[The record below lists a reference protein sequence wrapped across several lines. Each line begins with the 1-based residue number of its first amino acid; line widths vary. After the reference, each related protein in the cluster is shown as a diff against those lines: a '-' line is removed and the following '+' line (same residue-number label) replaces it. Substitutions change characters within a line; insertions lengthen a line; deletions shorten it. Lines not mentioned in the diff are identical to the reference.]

1 MLSTETESHF
11 PPCQFLDELSAS
23 CGVVWCPSNFRLG
36 VVVVRFVVVPISIL
50 FFLCNSFALQ
60 TNRQTTNSFS
70 PEINRDRGRQAHT
83 FPNSFYKEARKKE
96 RKKNKK
102 KKKGEKHVNKRNISS
117 SKSPNLCAPH
127 LNSPHHTT
135 PKPTFYC
142 SIFPSKINP
151 HADVLRWMFFSC
163 GVNSSSPGR
172 QLVVSESAPEG
183 VLRDPPSQALRTLS
197 PISPPTAS
205 SSSSTSRSCSP
216 VVRAEAIVPGKWT
229 HISGKVSVRPLTPS
243 ETESVLERQR
253 QRRKK
258 SRKDKLKMD
267 TNDDTRSSG
276 GDGAIHIPSGE
287 SKEPTP
293 ESPGSRSNYGE
304 FYCPTDKLKT
314 YQYTIHMKKM
324 EEEFH
329 EFDGDSWDEYS
340 RDTSGEN
347 NYHHT
352 SSFDDDLLLEID
364 NSRGAAVAR
373 LDRTQDDLNKFRQ
386 RIDNNV
392 EQQKEYSEMMAALQN
407 KVHEYRKHIAELEGR
422 MVGTRNRM
430 LDDPSSNVLIF
441 DNYDPGNTY
450 ITNHNVEMWSP
461 ARGKRDTL
469 LGGGP
474 GGLTTVNVLTGS
486 GGAGGYTSA
495 LGSHG
500 LTGSGVAGYGG
511 GVQALA
517 GDPNANYEMIA
528 KLDEERRRADEYRMQ
543 WENERQ
549 KSLALEDENDRLRRE
564 FERYATDSRDKE
576 KTFINRERNL
586 AQYLSDEQRKML
598 DLWTELQRVR
608 KQFSDLKSQTE
619 DDLDKQKSEFTRALR
634 NVSNISRNANV
645 SGGVGDLGIY
655 GLDDGTDTNKTTH
668 NYEKVLIETVKR
680 MAGNGGAP
688 GSSSA
693 DLLEELRKIRGGGS
707 SEGDA
712 EIHKELMKK
721 YEESIERNIEL
732 ESKGDDSQRKI
743 AELEAELRRNRE
755 KLNEAQSAL
764 KKLHEMAQDSE
775 KNVDGSVV
783 TVKRTRSLS
792 PGKTPL
798 PPAEAL
804 RAVRNTFRNKDN
816 DIQQL
821 ERKLKIAESQV
832 KEFLNKFENADEA
845 RRRLDKQFADAKREV
860 SNLQKNVDEAERNS
874 RRVEDKLRASEAE
887 RVAAEKARKFLE
899 DELAKLQA
907 SFQKS
912 SSDDVRKLRDEMD
925 EHANSIQE
933 EYKVRIDELNRRI
946 ENLLRENNRLKSEA
960 NPLKDKYRDLE
971 NEFNSIQRRIEEK
984 ETQIR
989 YSDDIRRNIQKDMD
1003 DLREK
1008 YDRVHIDNEKILSEL
1023 EHAQK
1028 AAHLAEQQLK
1038 EIKVQR
1044 DDYQKQKDEQSRHLF
1059 DIRHKLETEIK
1070 GRQDLEKHG
1079 VRNNDELD
1087 KLRQANSD
1095 YESQINL
1102 LRRHNDELD
1111 TTIKGHQGKITQL
1124 ENELHSRSGEIEKL
1138 NDLNQRLQKEKQE
1151 VLNQKL
1157 KLDGD
1162 IQALKETIRKLENE
1176 LEKLRSENKE
1186 LAGKEARARD
1196 AANQHLTRA
1205 NLLTKELEDNKQ
1217 DLKHSNEV
1225 IKQLEQDIKD
1235 LKDRLANIGR
1245 TGRISRDST
1254 QTGIAGRDPRDIS
1267 GSEGGAFGDRSALGD
1282 STRSRGAPGSSIYV
1296 PSDDVTREGDEINVP
1311 TAGDVIHGRDGKD
1324 GTTGNRGTHTI
1335 VNTKERIERIEKN
1348 ILDRYHDDELAEHKI
1363 REINDRW
1370 KRELERLEN
1379 EKDDLERRI
1388 RELDDEL
1395 SRIGRGN
1402 DKQENDITELKRK
1415 HAAEIDKLKSDIS
1428 IMHDKHLSDLDDEKE
1443 QYGKAVD
1450 NLKSVEDNL
1459 RDKLNTLEKQLAD
1472 SLNRENELE
1481 REKRDYDEKIN
1492 SLYGQNQKIK
1502 DEWDDFR
1509 NDADKEIQKW
1519 KTDSYTVR
1527 SEAKALETTNT
1538 ALKAQLQA
1546 ANDRVDHL
1554 TKTVNDQTS
1563 KVRDLTSQ
1571 IRRLEDELSDNKG
1584 NLVQKEM
1591 DLESAQNRLRSLE
1604 EQYSTLQSD
1613 ANKWRGELDAAL
1625 RENDVLKSNNT
1636 NLESDLNRFKN
1647 RLKAAEDA
1655 LKDLKNSLGHAK
1667 TEKERLQNA
1676 FREKTKQADHLNQ
1689 LASQFDSKLAKLRNE
1704 LQITNDKLITSDTER
1719 TALRNELQKLTQEL
1733 KFGNEQIQ
1741 RKSDE
1746 YQTTIDDLAHSH
1758 RVSEDSRLN
1767 ALQDLEARKYEIN
1780 DLTSRLDS
1788 TEQRLATLQQ
1798 DYIKADSERD
1808 LLSDAL
1814 RRFQSSA
1821 NRVINLHTFVDGA
1834 GYVDGVV
1841 PGYHQTDINIHTGGA
1856 PAGGQ
1861 SVLGGGPLAQR
1872 AGAYDPSSGPSGI
1885 GSGIGGGQGGPD
1897 FGRDVEIGRGD
1908 LDSSDGVA
1916 YPRSVPFPPSADYT
1930 SGRPGATSAG
1940 GRVINNLDG
1949 TTTVNMNGGFDITN
1963 LESTLQSLLNKIE
1976 KLEMERNELRD
1987 TLARMK
1993 KKTTETHTTIN
2004 QKETRYRNI
2013 EDNLQDAEEEK
2024 RALESRL
2031 QSAKT
2036 LLRSQE
2042 EALKQRDEERRQMK
2056 SKMVAAELQARGK
2069 EAQLRHLNEQLKN
2082 LRTDLD
2088 NAHTDIRSLRDK
2100 EEQWDSSRFQLET
2113 KMRESDSDSG
2123 KLQLQIATFESERQ
2137 TLTEKIK
2144 ELDGALRLS
2153 DTKVQDMKD
2162 DTDKLR
2168 RDLIKAESVENELR
2182 KTIDIQS
2189 KTSHEYQLLK
2199 DQLVNTQNELNG
2211 SNTRKQ
2217 QLENEL
2223 LNARSEIRDTK
2234 QRVHD
2239 VNNRVSE
2246 LQRQL
2251 QDANSEKNRLE
2262 DRLLSSE
2269 KIVNTQR
2276 TTETDLRQQLETAK
2290 NDKRVALKELED
2302 IKRRLSQL
2310 ENERRN
2316 ASQLSDSW
2324 KKEKATL
2331 VKKIEIMEND
2341 KRRTDAAIR
2350 ETALQREAIEKSL
2363 NAMEREN
2370 KELYKNCAQLQQ
2382 QIAQLEMENGNR
2394 ILELTNKQREE
2405 QERQLIRMRQE
2416 KGQIE
2421 KVIENRERTHRNRIK
2436 QLEDQIVILRDQLD
2450 GERRRRREYVDRSM
2464 VNDIGRLGSNVLGI
2478 RSSYVDNN
2486 IDNIIHGGSRSVGF
2500 YPRSTF
2506 ASNPLTPPLGTS
2518 TPTHRPIHTDFR
2530 SAVDAG
2536 SSYRRPISTI
2546 EDTGMEVTF
2555 NTYPP
2560 AVPKHTQNT
2569 PVIRVH
2575 RSKSREV
2582 LHHEYIET
2590 REMHEREESKEGQQ
2604 IHIPAA
2610 DH

>member
-1 MLSTETESHF
+1 
-11 PPCQFLDELSAS
+11 
-23 CGVVWCPSNFRLG
+23 
-36 VVVVRFVVVPISIL
+36 
-50 FFLCNSFALQ
+50 
-60 TNRQTTNSFS
+60 
-70 PEINRDRGRQAHT
+70 
-83 FPNSFYKEARKKE
+83 
-96 RKKNKK
+96 
-102 KKKGEKHVNKRNISS
+102 
-117 SKSPNLCAPH
+117 
-127 LNSPHHTT
+127 
-135 PKPTFYC
+135 
-142 SIFPSKINP
+142 
-151 HADVLRWMFFSC
+151 
-163 GVNSSSPGR
+163 
-172 QLVVSESAPEG
+172 
-183 VLRDPPSQALRTLS
+183 
-197 PISPPTAS
+197 
-205 SSSSTSRSCSP
+205 
-216 VVRAEAIVPGKWT
+216 
-229 HISGKVSVRPLTPS
+229 
-243 ETESVLERQR
+243 
-253 QRRKK
+253 
-258 SRKDKLKMD
+258 
-267 TNDDTRSSG
+267 
-276 GDGAIHIPSGE
+276 
-287 SKEPTP
+287 
-293 ESPGSRSNYGE
+293 
-304 FYCPTDKLKT
+304 
-314 YQYTIHMKKM
+314 MKKT
-324 EEEFH
+324 EEEIH
-329 EFDGDSWDEYS
+329 EYDGDSWDEYS

-364 NSRGAAVAR
+364 SSRGAAVAR

-392 EQQKEYSEMMAALQN
+392 EQQREYSEMMAALQN

-422 MVGTRNRM
+422 MVGARNRM
-430 LDDPSSNVLIF
+430 LDDPSSNVMIF

-450 ITNHNVEMWSP
+450 ITNHNVELWSP
-461 ARGKRDTL
+461 ARGKRETI
-469 LGGGP
+469 LGGGGAP
-474 GGLTTVNVLTGS
+474 GLTTVNVLTGS
-486 GGAGGYTSA
+486 GTGGYS
-495 LGSHG
+495 
-500 LTGSGVAGYGG
+500 SGVAGYGG
-511 GVQALA
+511 GQA

-528 KLDEERRRADEYRMQ
+528 RLDEERRRSDEYRMQ

-549 KSLALEDENDRLRRE
+549 KALALEDENDRLRRE
-564 FERYATDSRDKE
+564 FERYANDSKDKE
-576 KTFINRERNL
+576 KTFVNRERNL

-608 KQFSDLKSQTE
+608 KQFSDLKVQTE
-619 DDLDKQKSEFTRALR
+619 EDLDKQKSEFTRALR
-634 NVSNISRNANV
+634 NVSSMSRNVTFN
-645 SGGVGDLGIY
+645 GGAGDSLGLY
-655 GLDDGTDTNKTTH
+655 GLDDGNEVNRTTN

-680 MAGNGGAP
+680 MNSGGA
-688 GSSSA
+688 GGASSA
-693 DLLEELRKIRGGGS
+693 ELLEELRKIRGGGS

-712 EIHKELMKK
+712 ELHKELMTK

-732 ESKGDDSQRKI
+732 ESKGDDAQRKI

-755 KLNEAQSAL
+755 KLNESQNAL

-775 KNVDGSVV
+775 KNVDG
-783 TVKRTRSLS
+783 TVSIKRTRSLS

-798 PPAEAL
+798 PPSEAL

-821 ERKLKIAESQV
+821 ERKLKIAETQV

-845 RRRLDKQFADAKREV
+845 RRRLDKQLADAKREI
-860 SNLQKNVDEAERNS
+860 SNLQKSVDEAERNS
-874 RRVEDKLRASEAE
+874 RRTDDKLRASEAE

-912 SSDDVRKLRDEMD
+912 STDDARKLRDEMD

-933 EYKVRIDELNRRI
+933 EYKTRIDELNRRI
-946 ENLLRENNRLKSEA
+946 ENLLRENNRLKSEV

-971 NEFNSIQRRIEEK
+971 NEYNSIQRRIEEK

-989 YSDDIRRNIQKDMD
+989 YSDDIRRNIQKDLD

-1008 YDRVHIDNEKILSEL
+1008 YDRVHGDNEKILGEL

-1038 EIKVQR
+1038 EIKAQR
-1044 DDYQKQKDEQSRHLF
+1044 DDYQKQKDEHARHLF

-1070 GRQDLEKHG
+1070 GRQDLEKNG
-1079 VRNNDELD
+1079 ARNNDELD
-1087 KLRQANSD
+1087 KLRQTISD

-1111 TTIKGHQGKITQL
+1111 TTIKGHQGKLTQL

-1176 LEKLRSENKE
+1176 LEKLRNENKE
-1186 LAGKEARARD
+1186 LVAKEARARD
-1196 AANQHLTRA
+1196 AANQHLSRA
-1205 NLLTKELEDNKQ
+1205 NLLTKELDDTKQ
-1217 DLKHSNEV
+1217 DLKHSTDINQ
-1225 IKQLEQDIKD
+1225 QLEQDIRD
-1235 LKDRLANIGR
+1235 LKERLANMGR
-1245 TGRISRDST
+1245 GGRVSRDST
-1254 QTGIAGRDPRDIS
+1254 TTGTD
-1267 GSEGGAFGDRSALGD
+1267 GGAFGDRSSVADG
-1282 STRSRGAPGSSIYV
+1282 SRSRGAAGSNVFIPAAEDIES
-1296 PSDDVTREGDEINVP
+1296 RGGDEINIP
-1311 TAGDVIHGRDGKD
+1311 SSGDVIHGRDGRDGKD
-1324 GTTGNRGTHTI
+1324 ATGRGGTHTI
-1335 VNTKERIERIEKN
+1335 TNTKERIERIEKN
-1348 ILDRYHDDELAEHKI
+1348 ILDRYHDDELMEHKI
-1363 REINDRW
+1363 REVNDRW

-1388 RELDDEL
+1388 RELEDEL
-1395 SRIGRGN
+1395 SQIGRGN
-1402 DKQENDITELKRK
+1402 DKTENDITELKRK

-1428 IMHDKHLSDLDDEKE
+1428 ALHDKHLSDLDDEKE
-1443 QYGKAVD
+1443 QYGKAVE
-1450 NLKSVEDNL
+1450 NLKSVEDDL
-1459 RDKLNTLEKQLAD
+1459 RDKLNNLEKQLAD

-1492 SLYGQNQKIK
+1492 SLYTQNQKIK

-1519 KTDSYTVR
+1519 KTDAYTVR

-1546 ANDRVDHL
+1546 ANDRIDHL
-1554 TKTVNDQTS
+1554 TKTVNDHTS

-1571 IRRLEDELSDNKG
+1571 VRRLEDELSDSKG

-1604 EQYSTLQSD
+1604 DQHSTLQSD

-1625 RENDVLKSNNT
+1625 RENDILKSNNT
-1636 NLESDLNRFKN
+1636 NMEADLNRLKN
-1647 RLKAAEDA
+1647 RLKSAEDA
-1655 LKDLKNSLGHAK
+1655 LKELKSSLSHAK

-1689 LASQFDSKLAKLRNE
+1689 LASQFDTKLTKLRNE
-1704 LQITNDKLITSDTER
+1704 LQDTNDKLITSDTER
-1719 TALRNELQKLTQEL
+1719 TALRNELQKLSQEL

-1767 ALQDLEARKYEIN
+1767 ALQELEARKYEIN

-1788 TEQRLATLQQ
+1788 TEQRLATLQK

-1808 LLSDAL
+1808 ILADAL

-1821 NRVINLHTFVDGA
+1821 NRVINFHTFVDGGA
-1834 GYVDGVV
+1834 GYTDGV
-1841 PGYHQTDINIHTGGA
+1841 PGGT
-1856 PAGGQ
+1856 
-1861 SVLGGGPLAQR
+1861 SVIGGGPAAQR
-1872 AGAYDPSSGPSGI
+1872 SGAYDPTSGGGI
-1885 GSGIGGGQGGPD
+1885 GTGISGGPGGSD
-1897 FGRDVEIGRGD
+1897 FGREIEIGRGD
-1908 LDSSDGVA
+1908 SDPSDVA
-1916 YPRSVPFPPSADYT
+1916 YPRSVPFPPSADY
-1930 SGRPGATSAG
+1930 SGGRPGATSK
-1940 GRVINNLDG
+1940 R
-1949 TTTVNMNGGFDITN
+1949 
-1963 LESTLQSLLNKIE
+1963 
-1976 KLEMERNELRD
+1976 
-1987 TLARMK
+1987 
-1993 KKTTETHTTIN
+1993 
-2004 QKETRYRNI
+2004 
-2013 EDNLQDAEEEK
+2013 

-2113 KMRESDSDSG
+2113 KMRESDSDSN
-2123 KLQLQIATFESERQ
+2123 KLQLQIASFESERQ
-2137 TLTEKIK
+2137 ILTEKIK

-2153 DTKVQDMKD
+2153 DSKVQDMKD

-2168 RDLIKAESVENELR
+2168 RDLSKAESVENELR

-2199 DQLVNTQNELNG
+2199 DQLLNTQNELNG
-2211 SNTRKQ
+2211 ANSRKQ

-2223 LNARSEIRDTK
+2223 LNARSEVRDYK

-2239 VNNRVSE
+2239 INNRVSE

-2251 QDANSEKNRLE
+2251 QDANSEKNRVE
-2262 DRLLSSE
+2262 DRFLSVE
-2269 KIVNTQR
+2269 KVVNTMR

-2290 NDKRVALKELED
+2290 NEKRVALKELED

-2316 ASQLSDSW
+2316 SSQLADGW

-2331 VKKIEIMEND
+2331 VKKIELLENE

-2436 QLEDQIVILRDQLD
+2436 QLEDQIAILRDQLD

-2478 RSSYVDNN
+2478 RNSYGDNN
-2486 IDNIIHGGSRSVGF
+2486 IDAIIHGGSRSVGF

-2518 TPTHRPIHTDFR
+2518 TPTHRPHITDFR

-2546 EDTGMEVTF
+2546 EDSGMEVTF

-2560 AVPKHTQNT
+2560 EVSKPQQTT

-2575 RSKSREV
+2575 RRSVYGGSIRDRDSVYGGGRDSSFGTRAGDSVSRTGVEPRDPSIV
-2582 LHHEYIET
+2582 E
-2590 REMHEREESKEGQQ
+2590 
-2604 IHIPAA
+2604 IPSNEPMTTSTHSQGGSRYDTLAPNR
-2610 DH
+2610 DDL

>member
-1 MLSTETESHF
+1 MSDPQVEQDDRDRAYSF
-11 PPCQFLDELSAS
+11 MSSDS
-23 CGVVWCPSNFRLG
+23 GVDTTPHGR
-36 VVVVRFVVVPISIL
+36 VVREKPLKSTTTYEKYPPSGFASESTKSI
-50 FFLCNSFALQ
+50 
-60 TNRQTTNSFS
+60 SFS
-70 PEINRDRGRQAHT
+70 
-83 FPNSFYKEARKKE
+83 
-96 RKKNKK
+96 
-102 KKKGEKHVNKRNISS
+102 
-117 SKSPNLCAPH
+117 SP
-127 LNSPHHTT
+127 
-135 PKPTFYC
+135 
-142 SIFPSKINP
+142 
-151 HADVLRWMFFSC
+151 
-163 GVNSSSPGR
+163 
-172 QLVVSESAPEG
+172 
-183 VLRDPPSQALRTLS
+183 
-197 PISPPTAS
+197 
-205 SSSSTSRSCSP
+205 
-216 VVRAEAIVPGKWT
+216 
-229 HISGKVSVRPLTPS
+229 
-243 ETESVLERQR
+243 
-253 QRRKK
+253 
-258 SRKDKLKMD
+258 DKLKMS
-267 TNDDTRSSG
+267 THDDTRSSG
-276 GDGAIHIPSGE
+276 GGDGTIHIPSADA
-287 SKEPTP
+287 KEPTP

-304 FYCPTDKLKT
+304 FYCPTTDSLKT
-314 YQYTIHMKKM
+314 YSYTIHMKKS
-324 EEEFH
+324 EEEIH
-329 EFDGDSWDEYS
+329 DFDMGSWDEYS

-364 NSRGAAVAR
+364 SSRGAAVAR

-392 EQQKEYSEMMAALQN
+392 EQQREYSEMMAALQN

-422 MVGTRNRM
+422 MVGARNRM
-430 LDDPSSNVLIF
+430 LDDPTSNVMIF

-450 ITNHNVEMWSP
+450 ITNHNVELWSP
-461 ARGKRDTL
+461 ARGKRETI
-469 LGGGP
+469 LGGGGAP
-474 GGLTTVNVLTGS
+474 GLTTVNVHA
-486 GGAGGYTSA
+486 GAGYS
-495 LGSHG
+495 
-500 LTGSGVAGYGG
+500 GSGVAGYGG
-511 GVQALA
+511 GVQAMV

-528 KLDEERRRADEYRMQ
+528 RLDEERRRSDEYRMQ

-549 KSLALEDENDRLRRE
+549 KSLSLEDENDRLRRE
-564 FERYATDSRDKE
+564 FERYANDSKDKE

-608 KQFSDLKSQTE
+608 KQFSDLKTHTE
-619 DDLDKQKSEFTRALR
+619 EDLDKQKAEFTRAIR
-634 NVSNISRNANV
+634 NVNNISRNAAF
-645 SGGVGDLGIY
+645 SAGAGDGLGLY
-655 GLDDGTDTNKTTH
+655 GLEDGGDVNRTTN
-668 NYEKVLIETVKR
+668 NYEKVFIETIKR
-680 MAGNGGAP
+680 MNGTGGA
-688 GSSSA
+688 GSASSA

-712 EIHKELMKK
+712 ELHKELMTK

-732 ESKGDDSQRKI
+732 ESRGDDSQRKI

-755 KLNEAQSAL
+755 KLNEAQGAL

-775 KNVDGSVV
+775 KNVDG
-783 TVKRTRSLS
+783 TVSIKRTRSLS

-798 PPAEAL
+798 PPSEAL

-845 RRRLDKQFADAKREV
+845 RRRLDKQFADAKREI
-860 SNLQKNVDEAERNS
+860 SNLQKSVDEAERNS
-874 RRVEDKLRASEAE
+874 RRTDDKLRASEAE

-912 SSDDVRKLRDEMD
+912 STDDARKLRDEMD
-925 EHANSIQE
+925 EHTNSIQE
-933 EYKVRIDELNRRI
+933 EFKTRIDELNRRV
-946 ENLLRENNRLKSEA
+946 ENLLRENNRLKSEV

-971 NEFNSIQRRIEEK
+971 NEYNSTQRRIEEK

-989 YSDDIRRNIQKDMD
+989 YSDDIRRNIQKDLD

-1008 YDRVHIDNEKILSEL
+1008 YDRVHTDNEKILGEL

-1038 EIKVQR
+1038 EIKIQR
-1044 DDYQKQKDEQSRHLF
+1044 DDYQKQKDEHARHLF

-1070 GRQDLEKHG
+1070 GRQDLEKNG
-1079 VRNNDELD
+1079 ARNNDELD
-1087 KLRQANSD
+1087 KLRQTISD

-1111 TTIKGHQGKITQL
+1111 TTIKGHQGKITHL

-1138 NDLNQRLQKEKQE
+1138 NDLNQRLQKEKQDI
-1151 VLNQKL
+1151 LNQKL

-1162 IQALKETIRKLENE
+1162 VQALKETIRKLENE
-1176 LEKLRSENKE
+1176 LEKLRNENKE
-1186 LAGKEARARD
+1186 LVGKEARARD
-1196 AANQHLTRA
+1196 AANQQLSRA
-1205 NLLTKELEDNKQ
+1205 NLLNKELEDTKQ
-1217 DLKHSNEV
+1217 DLKHSTDVN
-1225 IKQLEQDIKD
+1225 KQLEQDIRD
-1235 LKDRLANIGR
+1235 LKERLANIGKG
-1245 TGRISRDST
+1245 GRISRDST
-1254 QTGIAGRDPRDIS
+1254 TGTD
-1267 GSEGGAFGDRSALGD
+1267 GGAFGDRSSVADPSRTRGAAG
-1282 STRSRGAPGSSIYV
+1282 STVFVPAAEDIESRGGGEIDIPSS
-1296 PSDDVTREGDEINVP
+1296 
-1311 TAGDVIHGRDGKD
+1311 GDVIHGRDGRD
-1324 GTTGNRGTHTI
+1324 GRDAGNRGTHTI
-1335 VNTKERIERIEKN
+1335 TNTKERIERIEKN
-1348 ILDRYHDDELAEHKI
+1348 ILDRYHDDELVEHKI
-1363 REINDRW
+1363 REVNDRW

-1388 RELDDEL
+1388 RELEDEL
-1395 SRIGRGN
+1395 SQIGRGN
-1402 DKQENDITELKRK
+1402 DKTENDITELKRK

-1428 IMHDKHLSDLDDEKE
+1428 ALHDKHLSDLDDEKE
-1443 QYGKAVD
+1443 QYGKAVE
-1450 NLKSVEDNL
+1450 NLKSVEDDL
-1459 RDKLNTLEKQLAD
+1459 RDKLNNLEKQLAD

-1519 KTDSYTVR
+1519 KTDAYTVR

-1546 ANDRVDHL
+1546 ANDRIDHL
-1554 TKTVNDQTS
+1554 TKTVNDHTS

-1571 IRRLEDELSDNKG
+1571 VRHLEDELADTKG

-1591 DLESAQNRLRSLE
+1591 DLESTQNRLRSLE
-1604 EQYSTLQSD
+1604 DQHSTLQSD

-1625 RENDVLKSNNT
+1625 RENDILKSNNT
-1636 NLESDLNRFKN
+1636 NMETDLTRLKN
-1647 RLKAAEDA
+1647 RLKSAEDA
-1655 LKDLKNSLGHAK
+1655 LKELKNSLSHAK

-1689 LASQFDSKLAKLRNE
+1689 LASQFDTKLTKLRNE
-1704 LQITNDKLITSDTER
+1704 LQDTNDKLITSDTER
-1719 TALRNELQKLTQEL
+1719 NALRNELQKLSQEL

-1767 ALQDLEARKYEIN
+1767 ALQELEARKYEIN

-1808 LLSDAL
+1808 ILSDAL

-1821 NRVINLHTFVDGA
+1821 NRVINFHTFVDGGA
-1834 GYVDGVV
+1834 GYVDGV
-1841 PGYHQTDINIHTGGA
+1841 PGGT
-1856 PAGGQ
+1856 
-1861 SVLGGGPLAQR
+1861 SVIGGGPSAQR
-1872 AGAYDPSSGPSGI
+1872 SGAYDPSSGGVI
-1885 GSGIGGGQGGPD
+1885 GSGISGGPGGSD
-1897 FGRDVEIGRGD
+1897 FGREIEIGRGD
-1908 LDSSDGVA
+1908 SDQSDVA
-1916 YPRSVPFPPSADYT
+1916 YPRSVPFPPSADFS
-1930 SGRPGATSAG
+1930 SGRPGAASAG

-1949 TTTVNMNGGFDITN
+1949 TTTVNMNGGFDIAN
-1963 LESTLQSLLNKIE
+1963 LEGTLQSLLNKIE

-2013 EDNLQDAEEEK
+2013 EDNLQDAEEER

-2113 KMRESDSDSG
+2113 KMRESDSDTN
-2123 KLQLQIATFESERQ
+2123 KYQLQIASFESERQ
-2137 TLTEKIK
+2137 ILTEKIK

-2153 DTKVQDMKD
+2153 DSKVQDMKD

-2168 RDLIKAESVENELR
+2168 RDLTKAESVENELR

-2199 DQLVNTQNELNG
+2199 DQLLNTQNELNG
-2211 SNTRKQ
+2211 ANNRKQ

-2223 LNARSEIRDTK
+2223 LNVRSEVRDYK

-2251 QDANSEKNRLE
+2251 QDANTEKNRVE
-2262 DRLLSSE
+2262 DRFLSVE
-2269 KIVNTQR
+2269 KVVNTMR

-2290 NDKRVALKELED
+2290 NEKRVATKELED
-2302 IKRRLSQL
+2302 LKRRLAQL

-2316 ASQLSDSW
+2316 SSQLSDGW
-2324 KKEKATL
+2324 KKEKITL
-2331 VKKIEIMEND
+2331 LKKIELLENE

-2436 QLEDQIVILRDQLD
+2436 QLEDQIAILRDQLD

-2478 RSSYVDNN
+2478 RNSYGDNS
-2486 IDNIIHGGSRSVGF
+2486 IDAIINGGSRSVGF

-2506 ASNPLTPPLGTS
+2506 ASNPLTPPLGSS
-2518 TPTHRPIHTDFR
+2518 TPTHRPHVTDFR

-2546 EDTGMEVTF
+2546 EDSGSVYGGSIRDRDSVYGGGGRDSSFGTRAGDSISRAGVEPRDPSLVEIPS
-2555 NTYPP
+2555 NEPP
-2560 AVPKHTQNT
+2560 MTTSTHSQGG
-2569 PVIRVH
+2569 
-2575 RSKSREV
+2575 SRYDT
-2582 LHHEYIET
+2582 LAPN
-2590 REMHEREESKEGQQ
+2590 R
-2604 IHIPAA
+2604 
-2610 DH
+2610 DDL

>member
-1 MLSTETESHF
+1 
-11 PPCQFLDELSAS
+11 
-23 CGVVWCPSNFRLG
+23 
-36 VVVVRFVVVPISIL
+36 
-50 FFLCNSFALQ
+50 
-60 TNRQTTNSFS
+60 
-70 PEINRDRGRQAHT
+70 
-83 FPNSFYKEARKKE
+83 
-96 RKKNKK
+96 
-102 KKKGEKHVNKRNISS
+102 
-117 SKSPNLCAPH
+117 
-127 LNSPHHTT
+127 
-135 PKPTFYC
+135 
-142 SIFPSKINP
+142 
-151 HADVLRWMFFSC
+151 
-163 GVNSSSPGR
+163 
-172 QLVVSESAPEG
+172 
-183 VLRDPPSQALRTLS
+183 
-197 PISPPTAS
+197 
-205 SSSSTSRSCSP
+205 
-216 VVRAEAIVPGKWT
+216 
-229 HISGKVSVRPLTPS
+229 
-243 ETESVLERQR
+243 
-253 QRRKK
+253 
-258 SRKDKLKMD
+258 
-267 TNDDTRSSG
+267 
-276 GDGAIHIPSGE
+276 
-287 SKEPTP
+287 
-293 ESPGSRSNYGE
+293 
-304 FYCPTDKLKT
+304 
-314 YQYTIHMKKM
+314 MKKT
-324 EEEFH
+324 EEEIH
-329 EFDGDSWDEYS
+329 EYDGDSW
-340 RDTSGEN
+340 DTSGEN

-364 NSRGAAVAR
+364 SSRGAAVAR

-392 EQQKEYSEMMAALQN
+392 EQQREYSEMMAALQN

-422 MVGTRNRM
+422 MVGARNRM
-430 LDDPSSNVLIF
+430 LDDPSSNVMIF

-450 ITNHNVEMWSP
+450 ITNHNVELWSP
-461 ARGKRDTL
+461 ARGKRETI
-469 LGGGP
+469 LGGGGAP
-474 GGLTTVNVLTGS
+474 GLTTVNVLTGS
-486 GGAGGYTSA
+486 GTGGYS
-495 LGSHG
+495 
-500 LTGSGVAGYGG
+500 SGVAGYGG
-511 GVQALA
+511 GQA

-528 KLDEERRRADEYRMQ
+528 RLDEERRRSDEYRMQ

-549 KSLALEDENDRLRRE
+549 KALALEDENDRLRRE
-564 FERYATDSRDKE
+564 FERYANDSKDKE
-576 KTFINRERNL
+576 KTFVNRERNL

-608 KQFSDLKSQTE
+608 KQFSDLKVQTE
-619 DDLDKQKSEFTRALR
+619 EDLDKQKSEFTRALR
-634 NVSNISRNANV
+634 NVSSMSRNVTFN
-645 SGGVGDLGIY
+645 GGAGDSLGLY
-655 GLDDGTDTNKTTH
+655 GLDDGNEVNRTTN

-680 MAGNGGAP
+680 MNSGGA
-688 GSSSA
+688 GGASSA
-693 DLLEELRKIRGGGS
+693 ELLEELRKIRGGGS

-712 EIHKELMKK
+712 ELHKELMTK

-732 ESKGDDSQRKI
+732 ESKGDDAQRKI

-755 KLNEAQSAL
+755 KLNESQNAL

-775 KNVDGSVV
+775 KNVDG
-783 TVKRTRSLS
+783 TVSIKRTRSLS

-798 PPAEAL
+798 PPSEAL

-821 ERKLKIAESQV
+821 ERKLKIAETQV

-845 RRRLDKQFADAKREV
+845 RRRLDKQLADAKREI
-860 SNLQKNVDEAERNS
+860 SNLQKSVDEAERNS
-874 RRVEDKLRASEAE
+874 RRTDDKLRASEAE

-912 SSDDVRKLRDEMD
+912 STDDARKLRDEMD

-933 EYKVRIDELNRRI
+933 EYKTRIDELNRRI
-946 ENLLRENNRLKSEA
+946 ENLLRENNRLKSEV

-971 NEFNSIQRRIEEK
+971 NEYNSIQRRIEEK

-989 YSDDIRRNIQKDMD
+989 YSDDIRRNIQKDLD

-1008 YDRVHIDNEKILSEL
+1008 YDRVHGDNEKILGEL

-1038 EIKVQR
+1038 EIKAQR
-1044 DDYQKQKDEQSRHLF
+1044 DDYQKQKDEHARHLF

-1070 GRQDLEKHG
+1070 GRQDLEKNG
-1079 VRNNDELD
+1079 ARNNDELD
-1087 KLRQANSD
+1087 KLRQTISD

-1111 TTIKGHQGKITQL
+1111 TTIKGHQGKLTQL

-1176 LEKLRSENKE
+1176 LEKLRNENKE
-1186 LAGKEARARD
+1186 LVAKEARARD
-1196 AANQHLTRA
+1196 AANQHLSRA
-1205 NLLTKELEDNKQ
+1205 NLLTKELDDTKQ
-1217 DLKHSNEV
+1217 DLKHSTDINQ
-1225 IKQLEQDIKD
+1225 QLEQDIRD
-1235 LKDRLANIGR
+1235 LKERLANMGR
-1245 TGRISRDST
+1245 GGRVSRDST
-1254 QTGIAGRDPRDIS
+1254 TTGTD
-1267 GSEGGAFGDRSALGD
+1267 GGAFGDRSSVADG
-1282 STRSRGAPGSSIYV
+1282 SRSRGAAGSNVFIPAAEDIES
-1296 PSDDVTREGDEINVP
+1296 RGGDEINIP
-1311 TAGDVIHGRDGKD
+1311 SSGDVIHGRDGRDGKD
-1324 GTTGNRGTHTI
+1324 ATGRGGTHTI
-1335 VNTKERIERIEKN
+1335 TNTKERIERIEKN
-1348 ILDRYHDDELAEHKI
+1348 ILDRYHDDELMEHKI
-1363 REINDRW
+1363 REVNDRW

-1388 RELDDEL
+1388 RELEDEL
-1395 SRIGRGN
+1395 SQIGRGN
-1402 DKQENDITELKRK
+1402 DKTENDITELKRK

-1428 IMHDKHLSDLDDEKE
+1428 ALHDKHLSDLDDEKE
-1443 QYGKAVD
+1443 QYGKAVE
-1450 NLKSVEDNL
+1450 NLKSVEDDL
-1459 RDKLNTLEKQLAD
+1459 RDKLNNLEKQLAD

-1492 SLYGQNQKIK
+1492 SLYTQNQKIK

-1519 KTDSYTVR
+1519 KTDAYTVR

-1546 ANDRVDHL
+1546 ANDRIDHL
-1554 TKTVNDQTS
+1554 TKTVNDHTS

-1571 IRRLEDELSDNKG
+1571 VRRLEDELSDSKG

-1604 EQYSTLQSD
+1604 DQHSTLQSD

-1625 RENDVLKSNNT
+1625 RENDILKSNNT
-1636 NLESDLNRFKN
+1636 NMEADLNRLKN
-1647 RLKAAEDA
+1647 RLKSAEDA
-1655 LKDLKNSLGHAK
+1655 LKELKSSLSHAK

-1689 LASQFDSKLAKLRNE
+1689 LASQFDTKLTKLRNE
-1704 LQITNDKLITSDTER
+1704 LQDTNDKLITSDTER
-1719 TALRNELQKLTQEL
+1719 TALRNELQKLSQEL

-1767 ALQDLEARKYEIN
+1767 ALQELEARKYEIN

-1788 TEQRLATLQQ
+1788 TEQRLATLQK

-1808 LLSDAL
+1808 ILADAL

-1821 NRVINLHTFVDGA
+1821 NRVINFHTFVDGGA
-1834 GYVDGVV
+1834 GYTDGV
-1841 PGYHQTDINIHTGGA
+1841 PGGT
-1856 PAGGQ
+1856 
-1861 SVLGGGPLAQR
+1861 SVIGGGPAAQR
-1872 AGAYDPSSGPSGI
+1872 SGAYDPTSGGGI
-1885 GSGIGGGQGGPD
+1885 GTGISGGPGGSD
-1897 FGRDVEIGRGD
+1897 FGREIEIGRGD
-1908 LDSSDGVA
+1908 SDPSDVA
-1916 YPRSVPFPPSADYT
+1916 YPRSVPFPPSADY
-1930 SGRPGATSAG
+1930 SGGRPGATSK
-1940 GRVINNLDG
+1940 R
-1949 TTTVNMNGGFDITN
+1949 
-1963 LESTLQSLLNKIE
+1963 
-1976 KLEMERNELRD
+1976 
-1987 TLARMK
+1987 
-1993 KKTTETHTTIN
+1993 
-2004 QKETRYRNI
+2004 
-2013 EDNLQDAEEEK
+2013 

-2113 KMRESDSDSG
+2113 KMRESDSDSN
-2123 KLQLQIATFESERQ
+2123 KLQLQIASFESERQ
-2137 TLTEKIK
+2137 ILTEKIK

-2153 DTKVQDMKD
+2153 DSKVQDMKD

-2168 RDLIKAESVENELR
+2168 RDLSKAESVENELR

-2199 DQLVNTQNELNG
+2199 DQLLNTQNELNG
-2211 SNTRKQ
+2211 ANSRKQ

-2223 LNARSEIRDTK
+2223 LNARSEVRDYK

-2239 VNNRVSE
+2239 INNRVSE

-2251 QDANSEKNRLE
+2251 QDANSEKNRVE
-2262 DRLLSSE
+2262 DRFLSVE
-2269 KIVNTQR
+2269 KVVNTMR

-2290 NDKRVALKELED
+2290 NEKRVALKELED

-2316 ASQLSDSW
+2316 SSQLADGW

-2331 VKKIEIMEND
+2331 VKKIELLENE

-2436 QLEDQIVILRDQLD
+2436 QLEDQIAILRDQLD

-2478 RSSYVDNN
+2478 RNSYGDNN
-2486 IDNIIHGGSRSVGF
+2486 IDAIIHGGSRSVGF

-2518 TPTHRPIHTDFR
+2518 TPTHRPHITDFR

-2546 EDTGMEVTF
+2546 EDSGMEVTF

-2560 AVPKHTQNT
+2560 EVSKPQQTT

-2575 RSKSREV
+2575 RRSVYGGSIRDRDSVYGGGRDSSFGTRAGDSVSRTGVEPRDPSIV
-2582 LHHEYIET
+2582 E
-2590 REMHEREESKEGQQ
+2590 
-2604 IHIPAA
+2604 IPSNEPMTTSTHSQGGSRYDTLAPNR
-2610 DH
+2610 DDL

>member
-1 MLSTETESHF
+1 M
-11 PPCQFLDELSAS
+11 
-23 CGVVWCPSNFRLG
+23 
-36 VVVVRFVVVPISIL
+36 
-50 FFLCNSFALQ
+50 NSLL
-60 TNRQTTNSFS
+60 
-70 PEINRDRGRQAHT
+70 
-83 FPNSFYKEARKKE
+83 
-96 RKKNKK
+96 
-102 KKKGEKHVNKRNISS
+102 RNEE
-117 SKSPNLCAPH
+117 
-127 LNSPHHTT
+127 
-135 PKPTFYC
+135 
-142 SIFPSKINP
+142 
-151 HADVLRWMFFSC
+151 HADVLHWMFFSC
-163 GVNSSSPGR
+163 GVNSSTPGR
-172 QLVVSESAPEG
+172 QLVVSEALPESA
-183 VLRDPPSQALRTLS
+183 LHDPPSQALRTLS
-197 PISPPTAS
+197 PVSPPTAN

-229 HISGKVSVRPLTPS
+229 HISGKVFVRPLTPS
-243 ETESVLERQR
+243 ETESVLDRQR
-253 QRRKK
+253 QKVQRS
-258 SRKDKLKMD
+258 SRKDKLKMSSH
-267 TNDDTRSSG
+267 DDTRSSG
-276 GDGAIHIPSGE
+276 GGGDGTIHIPSAD

-304 FYCPTDKLKT
+304 FYCPTTDSLKT
-314 YQYTIHMKKM
+314 YSYTIHMKKT
-324 EEEFH
+324 EEETH
-329 EFDGDSWDEYS
+329 EYDSDTW
-340 RDTSGEN
+340 DTSGEN
-347 NYHHT
+347 NYHNT

-364 NSRGAAVAR
+364 SSRGAAVAR

-392 EQQKEYSEMMAALQN
+392 EQQREYSEMMASLQN

-422 MVGTRNRM
+422 MVGARNRM
-430 LDDPSSNVLIF
+430 LDDPSSNVMIF

-450 ITNHNVEMWSP
+450 ITNHNVELWSP
-461 ARGKRDTL
+461 ARGKRETI
-469 LGGGP
+469 LGGGGA
-474 GGLTTVNVLTGS
+474 GGLTTVNVHT
-486 GGAGGYTSA
+486 GAG
-495 LGSHG
+495 LGGFGS
-500 LTGSGVAGYGG
+500 SGVAGYGG
-511 GVQALA
+511 GQA

-528 KLDEERRRADEYRMQ
+528 RLDEERRRSDEYRMQ

-564 FERYATDSRDKE
+564 FERYANDSKDKE
-576 KTFINRERNL
+576 KTFVNRERNL

-608 KQFSDLKSQTE
+608 KQFSDLKVQTE
-619 DDLDKQKSEFTRALR
+619 EDLDKQKTEFTRALR
-634 NVSNISRNANV
+634 NVSSISRNATFT
-645 SGGVGDLGIY
+645 GGAGDSLGLF
-655 GLDDGTDTNKTTH
+655 GLDDGSDVNRTTN

-680 MAGNGGAP
+680 MNTRKAGGA
-688 GSSSA
+688 SSA
-693 DLLEELRKIRGGGS
+693 ELLEELRKIRGGGS

-712 EIHKELMKK
+712 ELHKELMTK

-732 ESKGDDSQRKI
+732 ESKGDDAQRKI

-755 KLNEAQSAL
+755 KLNEHQSAL

-775 KNVDGSVV
+775 KNVDG
-783 TVKRTRSLS
+783 TVSIKRTRSLS

-798 PPAEAL
+798 PPSEAL

-821 ERKLKIAESQV
+821 ERKLKIAESQAN
-832 KEFLNKFENADEA
+832 EFLNKFENADEA
-845 RRRLDKQFADAKREV
+845 RRRLDKQLADAKREI
-860 SNLQKNVDEAERNS
+860 SNLQKSFDEAERTS
-874 RRVEDKLRASEAE
+874 RRTEDKLRASEAE

-912 SSDDVRKLRDEMD
+912 TTDDARKLRDEMD
-925 EHANSIQE
+925 EHTNSIQE
-933 EYKVRIDELNRRI
+933 EFKTRIDELNRRI
-946 ENLLRENNRLKSEA
+946 ENLLRENNRLKSEV

-971 NEFNSIQRRIEEK
+971 NEYNSTQRRIEER
-984 ETQIR
+984 ETQLR
-989 YSDDIRRNIQKDMD
+989 YADDIRKNIQKDLD

-1008 YDRVHIDNEKILSEL
+1008 YDRVYSDNEKILGEL

-1038 EIKVQR
+1038 EIKIQR
-1044 DDYQKQKDEQSRHLF
+1044 DDYQKQKDEHARHLF

-1070 GRQDLEKHG
+1070 GRQDLEKNG
-1079 VRNNDELD
+1079 ARSNDELD
-1087 KLRQANSD
+1087 KLRQTISD

-1111 TTIKGHQGKITQL
+1111 TTIKGHQGKLTQL

-1162 IQALKETIRKLENE
+1162 VQALKETIRKLENE
-1176 LEKLRSENKE
+1176 LEKLRTENKE
-1186 LAGKEARARD
+1186 LVGKEARARD
-1196 AANQHLTRA
+1196 AANQHLSRA
-1205 NLLTKELEDNKQ
+1205 NLLNKELDDTKQ
-1217 DLKHSNEV
+1217 DLKHSSEV
-1225 IKQLEQDIKD
+1225 NKQLEQDIRD
-1235 LKDRLANIGR
+1235 LKERLANMGR
-1245 TGRISRDST
+1245 GGRVSRDST
-1254 QTGIAGRDPRDIS
+1254 TTGTD
-1267 GSEGGAFGDRSALGD
+1267 GGAFGDRSSVAD
-1282 STRSRGAPGSSIYV
+1282 ANRSRGAAGTDVYIPAAEDIESRGS
-1296 PSDDVTREGDEINVP
+1296 GEINIP
-1311 TAGDVIHGRDGKD
+1311 SSTGRDGRD
-1324 GTTGNRGTHTI
+1324 GRDATGQRGTHTI
-1335 VNTKERIERIEKN
+1335 TNTKERIERIEKN

-1379 EKDDLERRI
+1379 DKDDLERRI
-1388 RELDDEL
+1388 RELEDEL
-1395 SRIGRGN
+1395 SQIGRGN
-1402 DKQENDITELKRK
+1402 DKTENDITELKRK

-1428 IMHDKHLSDLDDEKE
+1428 ALHDKHLSDLDDEKE
-1443 QYGKAVD
+1443 QYGKAVE
-1450 NLKSVEDNL
+1450 NLKSVEDDL
-1459 RDKLNTLEKQLAD
+1459 RDKLNNLEKQLAD

-1481 REKRDYDEKIN
+1481 REKRDYDEKVN
-1492 SLYGQNQKIK
+1492 SLYTQNQKIK

-1519 KTDSYTVR
+1519 KTDAYTVR

-1546 ANDRVDHL
+1546 AQDRIDHL
-1554 TKTVNDQTS
+1554 TKTVNDHTA

-1571 IRRLEDELSDNKG
+1571 IRRLEDELSDSKG

-1604 EQYSTLQSD
+1604 DQYSTLQSD
-1613 ANKWRGELDAAL
+1613 SNKWRGDLDAAL

-1636 NLESDLNRFKN
+1636 NMEADLTRLKN
-1647 RLKAAEDA
+1647 RLKSAEDA
-1655 LKDLKNSLGHAK
+1655 LKELKSSLSHAK

-1689 LASQFDSKLAKLRNE
+1689 LASQFDTKLTKLRNE
-1704 LQITNDKLITSDTER
+1704 LQDTNDKLITSDTER
-1719 TALRNELQKLTQEL
+1719 TALRNELQKLSQEL

-1767 ALQDLEARKYEIN
+1767 ALQELEARKYEIN

-1808 LLSDAL
+1808 ILSDAL

-1821 NRVINLHTFVDGA
+1821 NRVINFHTFVDGGT
-1834 GYVDGVV
+1834 GYVDG
-1841 PGYHQTDINIHTGGA
+1841 GA
-1856 PAGGQ
+1856 
-1861 SVLGGGPLAQR
+1861 SVIGGGPSAQR
-1872 AGAYDPSSGPSGI
+1872 SGAYDPVS
-1885 GSGIGGGQGGPD
+1885 GGGAETGISGGPGGSD
-1897 FGRDVEIGRGD
+1897 FGREIEIGRGD
-1908 LDSSDGVA
+1908 SDLSDVA
-1916 YPRSVPFPPSADYT
+1916 YPRSVPFPPSADYS

-1940 GRVINNLDG
+1940 GRVINNIDG
-1949 TTTVNMNGGFDITN
+1949 TTTVNMNGGFDIAN
-1963 LESTLQSLLNKIE
+1963 LEGTLQSLLNKIE

-2013 EDNLQDAEEEK
+2013 EDNLQDAEEER

-2031 QSAKT
+2031 ASAKT

-2113 KMRESDSDSG
+2113 KMRESDSDSN
-2123 KLQLQIATFESERQ
+2123 KLQLQIASFESERQ
-2137 TLTEKIK
+2137 ILTEKIK

-2153 DTKVQDMKD
+2153 DSKVQDMKD

-2168 RDLIKAESVENELR
+2168 RDLTKAESVENELR

-2211 SNTRKQ
+2211 ANTRKQ

-2223 LNARSEIRDTK
+2223 LNARSEVRDYK

-2239 VNNRVSE
+2239 VNNRVAE

-2251 QDANSEKNRLE
+2251 QDANSEKNRVE
-2262 DRLLSSE
+2262 DRFLSVE
-2269 KIVNTQR
+2269 KVVNTMR

-2290 NDKRVALKELED
+2290 NEKRVALKELED

-2316 ASQLSDSW
+2316 SSQLADGW

-2331 VKKIEIMEND
+2331 MKKIELLENE

-2436 QLEDQIVILRDQLD
+2436 QLEDQIAILRDQLD

-2478 RSSYVDNN
+2478 RNSYGDNN
-2486 IDNIIHGGSRSVGF
+2486 IDAIINGGSRSVGF

-2518 TPTHRPIHTDFR
+2518 TPTHRPHITDFR

-2546 EDTGMEVTF
+2546 EDSGSVYGGSIRDRDSVYGGSGGRDSSFGQRAGDSISRTGVEPRDPSIVEIPSNEPIMTSS
-2555 NTYPP
+2555 T
-2560 AVPKHTQNT
+2560 HSQGG
-2569 PVIRVH
+2569 
-2575 RSKSREV
+2575 SRYDT
-2582 LHHEYIET
+2582 LAPN
-2590 REMHEREESKEGQQ
+2590 R
-2604 IHIPAA
+2604 
-2610 DH
+2610 DDL

>member
-1 MLSTETESHF
+1 
-11 PPCQFLDELSAS
+11 
-23 CGVVWCPSNFRLG
+23 
-36 VVVVRFVVVPISIL
+36 
-50 FFLCNSFALQ
+50 
-60 TNRQTTNSFS
+60 
-70 PEINRDRGRQAHT
+70 
-83 FPNSFYKEARKKE
+83 
-96 RKKNKK
+96 
-102 KKKGEKHVNKRNISS
+102 
-117 SKSPNLCAPH
+117 
-127 LNSPHHTT
+127 
-135 PKPTFYC
+135 
-142 SIFPSKINP
+142 
-151 HADVLRWMFFSC
+151 MFFSC
-163 GVNSSSPGR
+163 GVNSSTPGR
-172 QLVVSESAPEG
+172 QLVVSESLPESA
-183 VLRDPPSQALRTLS
+183 LHDPPSQALRTLS
-197 PISPPTAS
+197 PVSPPTAN

-243 ETESVLERQR
+243 ETESVLDRQR
-253 QRRKK
+253 QKNRRS
-258 SRKDKLKMD
+258 SRKDKLKMSSH
-267 TNDDTRSSG
+267 DDTRSSG
-276 GDGAIHIPSGE
+276 GGDGTIHIPSAD

-304 FYCPTDKLKT
+304 FYCPTTDSLKT
-314 YQYTIHMKKM
+314 YSYTIHMKKT
-324 EEEFH
+324 EEETH
-329 EFDGDSWDEYS
+329 EYEGDSW
-340 RDTSGEN
+340 DTSGEN

-364 NSRGAAVAR
+364 SSRGAAVAR

-422 MVGTRNRM
+422 MVGARNRM
-430 LDDPSSNVLIF
+430 LDDPSSNVMIF

-450 ITNHNVEMWSP
+450 INNHNVELWSP
-461 ARGKRDTL
+461 ARGKRETI
-469 LGGGP
+469 LGGG
-474 GGLTTVNVLTGS
+474 GAGLTTVNVHT
-486 GGAGGYTSA
+486 GAGTGGY
-495 LGSHG
+495 
-500 LTGSGVAGYGG
+500 GSGVAGYGG
-511 GVQALA
+511 GQTIA

-528 KLDEERRRADEYRMQ
+528 RLDEERRRSDEYRMQ

-549 KSLALEDENDRLRRE
+549 KSLVLEDENDRLRRE
-564 FERYATDSRDKE
+564 FERYANDSKDKE
-576 KTFINRERNL
+576 KTFVNRERNL

-608 KQFSDLKSQTE
+608 KQFSDLKVQTE
-619 DDLDKQKSEFTRALR
+619 EDLDKQKSEFTRALR
-634 NVSNISRNANV
+634 NVSNMSRNV
-645 SGGVGDLGIY
+645 TFTGGAGDSLGLY
-655 GLDDGTDTNKTTH
+655 GLDDSNDVNRTTN

-680 MAGNGGAP
+680 MNTGGA
-688 GSSSA
+688 GGASSA
-693 DLLEELRKIRGGGS
+693 ELLEELRKIRGGGS

-712 EIHKELMKK
+712 ELHKELMTK

-732 ESKGDDSQRKI
+732 ESKGDDAQRKI

-755 KLNEAQSAL
+755 KLNESQNAL

-775 KNVDGSVV
+775 KNVDG
-783 TVKRTRSLS
+783 TVSIKRTRSLS

-798 PPAEAL
+798 PPSEAL

-845 RRRLDKQFADAKREV
+845 RRRLDKQFADAKREI
-860 SNLQKNVDEAERNS
+860 SNLQKSVDEAERNS
-874 RRVEDKLRASEAE
+874 RRTDDKLRASEAE

-912 SSDDVRKLRDEMD
+912 STDDARKLRDEMD

-933 EYKVRIDELNRRI
+933 EFKTRIDELNRRI
-946 ENLLRENNRLKSEA
+946 ENLLRENNRLKSEV

-971 NEFNSIQRRIEEK
+971 NEYNSTQRRIDER
-984 ETQIR
+984 ETQIK
-989 YSDDIRRNIQKDMD
+989 YSDDIRRNIQKDLD

-1008 YDRVHIDNEKILSEL
+1008 YDRVHSDNEKILGEL

-1038 EIKVQR
+1038 EIKIQR
-1044 DDYQKQKDEQSRHLF
+1044 DDYQKQKDENARHLF

-1070 GRQDLEKHG
+1070 GRQDLEKNG
-1079 VRNNDELD
+1079 VRSNDELD
-1087 KLRQANSD
+1087 KLRQTISD

-1111 TTIKGHQGKITQL
+1111 TTIKGHQGKLTQL

-1138 NDLNQRLQKEKQE
+1138 NDLNQRLQKEKQD

-1162 IQALKETIRKLENE
+1162 IQALKETIRKMENE
-1176 LEKLRSENKE
+1176 LEKLRNENKE
-1186 LAGKEARARD
+1186 LVGKEVRARD
-1196 AANQHLTRA
+1196 AANQHLSRA
-1205 NLLTKELEDNKQ
+1205 NLLNKELDDTKQ
-1217 DLKHSNEV
+1217 DLKHSTEIN
-1225 IKQLEQDIKD
+1225 KQLEQDIRD
-1235 LKDRLANIGR
+1235 LKERLANMGR
-1245 TGRISRDST
+1245 GGRVSRDST
-1254 QTGIAGRDPRDIS
+1254 TTGTD
-1267 GSEGGAFGDRSALGD
+1267 GGAFGDRSSVAD
-1282 STRSRGAPGSSIYV
+1282 SNRQRGAAGSNVYIPAAEDIESRG
-1296 PSDDVTREGDEINVP
+1296 GDEITIP
-1311 TAGDVIHGRDGKD
+1311 SSGGDVIHGRDGRDGKD
-1324 GTTGNRGTHTI
+1324 ATGQRGTHTI

-1379 EKDDLERRI
+1379 DKDDLERRI
-1388 RELDDEL
+1388 RELEDEL
-1395 SRIGRGN
+1395 SQIGRGN
-1402 DKQENDITELKRK
+1402 DKTENDITELKRK

-1428 IMHDKHLSDLDDEKE
+1428 ALHDKHLSDLDDEKE
-1443 QYGKAVD
+1443 QYGKAVE
-1450 NLKSVEDNL
+1450 NLKSVEDDL
-1459 RDKLNTLEKQLAD
+1459 RDKLNNLEKQLAD

-1492 SLYGQNQKIK
+1492 NLYTQNQKIK

-1519 KTDSYTVR
+1519 KTDAYTVR

-1546 ANDRVDHL
+1546 ANDRIDHL
-1554 TKTVNDQTS
+1554 TKTVNDHTS

-1571 IRRLEDELSDNKG
+1571 VRRLEDELSDSKA

-1604 EQYSTLQSD
+1604 DQYSTLQSD
-1613 ANKWRGELDAAL
+1613 SNKWRGELDAAL

-1636 NLESDLNRFKN
+1636 NMEADLTRLRN
-1647 RLKAAEDA
+1647 RLKSAEDA
-1655 LKDLKNSLGHAK
+1655 LKELKAALSHAK

-1689 LASQFDSKLAKLRNE
+1689 LASQFDTKLTKLRNE
-1704 LQITNDKLITSDTER
+1704 LQDTNDKLITSDTER
-1719 TALRNELQKLTQEL
+1719 TALRNELQKLSQEL

-1746 YQTTIDDLAHSH
+1746 YQTIIDDLAHSH

-1767 ALQDLEARKYEIN
+1767 ALQELEARKYEIN

-1788 TEQRLATLQQ
+1788 TEQRLTTLQQ

-1808 LLSDAL
+1808 ILSDAL

-1821 NRVINLHTFVDGA
+1821 NRVINFHTFVDGGA
-1834 GYVDGVV
+1834 GYVDGV
-1841 PGYHQTDINIHTGGA
+1841 PGGA
-1856 PAGGQ
+1856 
-1861 SVLGGGPLAQR
+1861 SIIGGGPSAQR
-1872 AGAYDPSSGPSGI
+1872 SGAYDPASGGVIGTGI
-1885 GSGIGGGQGGPD
+1885 SGGPGGSD
-1897 FGRDVEIGRGD
+1897 FGREIEIGRGD
-1908 LDSSDGVA
+1908 SDQSDVA
-1916 YPRSVPFPPSADYT
+1916 YPRSVPFPPSADF
-1930 SGRPGATSAG
+1930 SSERPGATSAG

-1949 TTTVNMNGGFDITN
+1949 TTTVNLNGGFDIAN
-1963 LESTLQSLLNKIE
+1963 LEGTLQSLLNKIE

-2013 EDNLQDAEEEK
+2013 EDNLQDTEEEK

-2088 NAHTDIRSLRDK
+2088 NAQTDIRSLRDK

-2113 KMRESDSDSG
+2113 KMRESDSDSN
-2123 KLQLQIATFESERQ
+2123 KLQLQIASFESERQ
-2137 TLTEKIK
+2137 ILTEKIK

-2153 DTKVQDMKD
+2153 DSKVQDMKD

-2168 RDLIKAESVENELR
+2168 RELSKAESVENELR

-2199 DQLVNTQNELNG
+2199 DQLLNTQNELNG
-2211 SNTRKQ
+2211 ANTRKQ

-2223 LNARSEIRDTK
+2223 LNARSEVRDYK

-2239 VNNRVSE
+2239 VNNRVAE

-2251 QDANSEKNRLE
+2251 QDANSEKNRVE
-2262 DRLLSSE
+2262 DRFLSVE
-2269 KIVNTQR
+2269 KVVNTMR

-2290 NDKRVALKELED
+2290 NEKRVALKELED
-2302 IKRRLSQL
+2302 IKRRLTQL

-2316 ASQLSDSW
+2316 SSQLADGW

-2331 VKKIEIMEND
+2331 MKKIELLENE

-2405 QERQLIRMRQE
+2405 QERQLLRMRQE

-2436 QLEDQIVILRDQLD
+2436 QLEDQINILRDQLD

-2478 RSSYVDNN
+2478 RSSYGDNN
-2486 IDNIIHGGSRSVGF
+2486 IDAIIHGGSRSVGF

-2518 TPTHRPIHTDFR
+2518 TPTHRPHITDFR

-2546 EDTGMEVTF
+2546 EDSGSVYGGSIRDRDSVYGGGGRDSSFGTRAGDSISRTGVEPRDPSIVEIPSNEPMT
-2555 NTYPP
+2555 TST
-2560 AVPKHTQNT
+2560 HSQGG
-2569 PVIRVH
+2569 
-2575 RSKSREV
+2575 SRYDT
-2582 LHHEYIET
+2582 LAPN
-2590 REMHEREESKEGQQ
+2590 R
-2604 IHIPAA
+2604 
-2610 DH
+2610 DDL